1 MKNKLI
7 FLDLDGTLLSDDKQ
21 ISQENII
28 ALQKAQS
35 MGHRLAFTSG
45 RPMHGGKVF
54 LDHMPL
60 DYSGCFYI
68 GYQGA
73 VIFDL
78 EKHCYIKKNPMPR
91 PELEDLLHFLHQR
104 GHYLQCFDTERLY
117 CLSYTEQTRRYCETT
132 QEPVEVVQHIREMA
146 EHEIYKVMVI
156 DFENRASLLS
166 LERECKR
173 RGLGWQSFFSSPWFY
188 EFCAKEVNKGAALRS
203 LSEYLDWDLAD
214 TVAIG
219 DEEND
224 ISMIRQAGVGI
235 AMKNARSEIR
245 QWADVVTARDHN
257 HSGVAWAIENF
268 IL

>member
-1 MKNKLI
+1 MNKLI

-54 LDHMPL
+54 LDRMSL
-60 DYSGCFYI
+60 DYRGCFYI

-78 EKHCYIKKNPMPR
+78 EKQCYIKKSPMPR
-91 PELEDLLHFLHQR
+91 PDLEELLHFLHRR
-104 GHYLQCFDTERLY
+104 GHYLQCFDTKSLY
-117 CLSYTEQTRRYCETT
+117 CLSYTEQTRRYCEVT
-132 QEPVEVVQHIREMA
+132 QEPVEVVEHIREMA
-146 EHEIYKVMVI
+146 DHDIYKVMVI
-156 DFENRASLLS
+156 DYENKETLLS
-166 LERECKR
+166 LEQECKR
-173 RGLGWQSFFSSPWFY
+173 RSAGCQSFFSSPWFY
-188 EFCAKEVNKGAALRS
+188 EFCAKDVNKGAALRF
-203 LSEYLDWDLAD
+203 LSGYLDWDPAD

-224 ISMIRQAGVGI
+224 ISMLREAGLGI
-235 AMKNARSEIR
+235 AMKNARPEIC

-257 HSGVAWAIENF
+257 HSGVAWAIENCIF
-268 IL
+268 